1 MIGETWEIIKNNKS
15 FNVSIYRR
23 GLVTLIFS
31 LLLNGIL
38 GLLLF
43 YSYLAQPEHAY
54 YATNGVTPPEK
65 LTAIF
70 APNLSPKALLA
81 PDPPIEQEVRVIPQ

>member
-15 FNVSIYRR
+15 FDVTIYRR
-23 GLVTLIFS
+23 GLVVLIIS
-31 LLLNGIL
+31 LLLNCIF

-43 YSYLAQPEHAY
+43 YSYLAQPERAY
-54 YATNGVTPPEK
+54 YATNGETPPVK

-70 APNLSPKALLA
+70 APNLSSKALLD
-81 PDPPIEQEVRVIPQ
+81 PDPPTDEAVRVIPQ